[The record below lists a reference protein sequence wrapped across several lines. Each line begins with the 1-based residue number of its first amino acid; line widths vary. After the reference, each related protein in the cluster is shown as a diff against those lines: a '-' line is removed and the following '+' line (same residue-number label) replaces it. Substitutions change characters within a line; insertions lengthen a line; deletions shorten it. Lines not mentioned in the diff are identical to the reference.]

1 VERKTVIR
9 RAAWIGVLLLV
20 MGVAGGF
27 VSTREVMQSDTL
39 VHAERQQWREQL
51 ATEDQALLESMAK
64 KIEGLPI
71 DPKVVADIQ
80 TTHFRLRPERALYF
94 WATGN
99 EGQFLFGVPSDAF
112 ARLNTVFDQSQE
124 VIAQDN
130 RYATRDQFLRALLHT
145 ERPIAPVKPRP
156 ADDGSR
162 VSEDR
167 DRQREERDRQRDE
180 REWWRHYDEVQNRHY
195 GGTVLFLSSPIRA
208 TSGAIV
214 GNLNL
219 KAVEMGQG
227 PVYQERRRDVWQ
239 VVQAVSAGLTAVSV
253 FWLLFLIPS
262 WVYIDAQERGLPRP
276 LLWALL
282 VVVGNLVGL
291 LVYLISRPNEAADP
305 RCPQCTQK
313 VTASKSGCPYCGA
326 DLSAAFCRKC
336 QFPVKADWRFCPDC
350 RASLAREVPLPATAE
365 PDPTTS

>member
-9 RAAWIGVLLLV
+9 RAAWIGALLLV
-20 MGVAGGF
+20 TGVAVGL
-27 VSTREVMQSDTL
+27 VATREVIRSDNF
-39 VHAERQQWREQL
+39 VHGERQQWREQL

-99 EGQFLFGVPSDAF
+99 DGQFLFGVPGDAF

-145 ERPIAPVKPRP
+145 EKAISPVKPRP
-156 ADDGSR
+156 AESGSR
-162 VSEDR
+162 ASEDR
-167 DRQREERDRQRDE
+167 DRDGGRDDRD
-180 REWWRHYDEVQNRHY
+180 WWRHYDEGQNRQY

-208 TSGAIV
+208 TSGAII

-219 KAVEMGQG
+219 KAVEMGRG
-227 PVYQERRRDVWQ
+227 PVYQEQRRDAWQ
-239 VVQAVSAGLTAVSV
+239 VAQAVSAGLAAVSV

-291 LVYLISRPNEAADP
+291 LVYLISRPDETADP

-313 VTASKSGCPYCGA
+313 VTGTKSGCPYCGA

-336 QFPVKADWRFCPDC
+336 QFPVKPDWRFCPDC
-350 RASLAREVPLPATAE
+350 RASLAREVPVAAPAE

>member
-1 VERKTVIR
+1 MERKTVIR

-20 MGVAGGF
+20 TGAAGGI
-27 VSTREVMQSDTL
+27 VATREVLQTETL
-39 VHAERQQWREQL
+39 LHKERQEWRERL

-71 DPKVVADIQ
+71 DPKVVADVQ
-80 TTHFRLRPERALYF
+80 TAHFRLRPERALYF

-99 EGQFLFGVPSDAF
+99 DGQFLFGVPSDAF

-145 ERPIAPVKPRP
+145 ERAIAPVKPRA
-156 ADDGSR
+156 ADAGSR
-162 VSEDR
+162 SP
-167 DRQREERDRQRDE
+167 EERDRDREDRD
-180 REWWRHYDEVQNRHY
+180 WWRHYDEERDRQYR
-195 GGTVLFLSSPIRA
+195 GTVLFLSSPIRA

-219 KAVEMGQG
+219 KAVEMGKG
-227 PVYQERRRDVWQ
+227 PVYQEQRRDVWQ
-239 VVQAVSAGLTAVSV
+239 VAQAVSAGLAAVSA

-262 WVYIDAQERGLPRP
+262 WVYIDAQERRLPRP

-291 LVYLISRPNEAADP
+291 LVYLISRPDETADP

-313 VTASKSGCPYCGA
+313 VTGSKSGCPYCGA

-336 QFPVKADWRFCPDC
+336 QFPVKPDWRFCPDC
-350 RASLAREVPLPATAE
+350 RASLAPEIPAPAPAE
-365 PDPTTS
+365 PDPTPS